1 LRKEELV
8 KEYEGNKKFQWILLD
23 ELMGKYPPAKEL
35 MPTKPNDFTVRMP
48 WGYCGNEIWNMS
60 RKAEVSVLTA
70 ERLCALAGMYGE
82 SFHEQELDKAWKDL
96 LLAQHHDVQICGLL
110 ADSRKLLPESYRIS
124 NRLIDSS
131 MQFFADRMSGEG
143 FRQVT
148 VFNPLSWKR
157 TEWVTV
163 YVSFHSKG
171 EAKNVSVKC
180 GDAVFPAHI
189 ILANY
194 YSDGSIMDATIAF
207 NASLDPLSLTTFS
220 IIPSVE
226 PLEKDKNRF
235 TVDEKDLRIKT
246 PFYEIKL
253 NPAGGIEFI
262 KNAQNEYLL
271 QNGKD
276 RSAFFEGTIDGVIA
290 RSAGRWSIQRAQGS
304 SPRIKMSETGF
315 IADVPYTF
323 EMTLYEDKPV
333 IECKAGFD
341 FNGQKIGLPTED
353 RRDSHSPFVH
363 DEKLRF
369 KMFPRVEKSATG
381 VRDLPFAIAETSD
394 KAIEGN
400 YWTALTDG
408 NAGWAVFNKGNMAII
423 REKDQGLSIPLVY
436 STYYIWGTRMLYGK
450 QEYEFA
456 FYPFKGNWQSADLHR
471 KALEYAFSAPT
482 WETQS
487 TANELGYKVNPV
499 QMQFDNND
507 VILTALYP
515 QKESIIA
522 RFFKYNDNSAQS
534 TVKINVGAFGLTEVD
549 LSGNILNRNSNEL
562 RLTPWQFKTVR
573 MEKQKR

>member
-1 LRKEELV
+1 
-8 KEYEGNKKFQWILLD
+8 
-23 ELMGKYPPAKEL
+23 M
-35 MPTKPNDFTVRMP
+35 
-48 WGYCGNEIWNMS
+48 
-60 RKAEVSVLTA
+60 
-70 ERLCALAGMYGE
+70 
-82 SFHEQELDKAWKDL
+82 H
-96 LLAQHHDVQICGLL
+96 
-110 ADSRKLLPESYRIS
+110 
-124 NRLIDSS
+124 
-131 MQFFADRMSGEG
+131 FFAERMSGEG

-226 PLEKDKNRF
+226 PLANDKNRF
-235 TVDEKDLRIKT
+235 TVDEKELRIKT
-246 PFYEIKL
+246 PFYEFKL
-253 NPAGGIEFI
+253 NPAGGIEFL

-271 QNGKD
+271 QNGND

-408 NAGWAVFNKGNMAII
+408 KVGWAVFNKGNMAII

-482 WETQS
+482 WETQR
-487 TANELGYKVNPV
+487 TANELGHKVNPV

-522 RFFKYNDNSAQS
+522 RFFKYNDKSGQS
-534 TVKINVGAFGLTEVD
+534 TVKINADAFGMTEVD
-549 LSGNILNRNSNEL
+549 LNGKTLTGTKTLLGYNNWYEL
-562 RLTPWQFKTVR
+562 RLTPWQFKTIR
-573 MEKQKR
+573 MDKK